1 MYLSFSVSGLAHF
14 INGKADGLP
23 LREPSNVPIPHEDNF
38 NNLRISKPNS
48 NNRMGQMLP
57 LKLDQ
62 FVTWGRILQLNEISK
77 AFNEGRYAGM
87 LFTCVLANKVTD
99 DLLQFTMRYV
109 SYKFAVPNSTKTNYS
124 R

>member
-1 MYLSFSVSGLAHF
+1 
-14 INGKADGLP
+14 
-23 LREPSNVPIPHEDNF
+23 
-38 NNLRISKPNS
+38 
-48 NNRMGQMLP
+48 MLP

-77 AFNEGRYAGM
+77 AFNEGRYARM
-87 LFTCVLANKVTD
+87 RFTSVLTNKATG

-109 SYKFAVPNSTKTNYS
+109 PYKFAVPNSTKPKYS